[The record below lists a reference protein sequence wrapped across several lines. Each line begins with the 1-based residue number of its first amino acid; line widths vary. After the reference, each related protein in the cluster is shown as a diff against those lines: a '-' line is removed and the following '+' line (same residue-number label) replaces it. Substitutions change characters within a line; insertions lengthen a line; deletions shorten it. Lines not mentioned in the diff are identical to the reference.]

1 MSNLKYRVKFQVTNL
16 DKDELRDFKLT
27 LLESNYV
34 LEFDSDSM
42 PRLPNKKEMIR
53 IGDRAFQMEDY
64 EIHYI
69 TENGQVFN
77 VFNVFIFD
85 FEKSENQKREYENK
99 KMAQKLKELS
109 AYKSK
114 KYDWYGSFDD
124 KGNFDFNDFI
134 DTFNSIK

>member
-16 DKDELRDFKLT
+16 DKEELRDFKLN
-27 LLESNYV
+27 LVQSNYV
-34 LEFDSDSM
+34 LEFDSDVM

-69 TENGQVFN
+69 TENEQVYN

-85 FEKSENQKREYENK
+85 FEKNEKQEQAKMFQKMR
-99 KMAQKLKELS
+99 ELS
-109 AYKSK
+109 TYKTK
-114 KYDWYGSFDD
+114 KNDWYFYTD
-124 KGNFDFNDFI
+124 KFGNTDY
-134 DTFNSIK
+134 